1 MQKKNFQVTDNKLV
15 PIDSLL
21 PYPEGAILSINLPK
35 RIGKYDEELQ
45 RRAEQNRLM
54 WGWLSDFKKTTVNQ
68 LSGTTEEEWHRK
80 FRKEYLFQIYVRDSE
95 MWALTAASLD
105 IIKQYGTY
113 AQYDEMW
120 ARILDDEGKNRLS
133 TADATV
139 GQFTE
144 YLDCIER
151 FAHSHGVYLRTDN
164 IIFR

>member
-1 MQKKNFQVTDNKLV
+1 MKQKFKVTENKLV

-35 RIGKYDEELQ
+35 NLETKDEVELQ

-54 WGWLSDFKKTTVNQ
+54 WSWLTDLKNTTVNQ
-68 LSGTTEEEWHRK
+68 IAGTTVEEWHRK
-80 FRKEYLFQIYVRDSE
+80 MRKYFLFPIYVRDSE

-105 IIKQYGTY
+105 IIKQHGTY

-133 TADATV
+133 TSDANV
-139 GQFTE
+139 EQFTE

-151 FAHSHGVYLRTDN
+151 FAHSHGVILRTDRN
-164 IIFR
+164 Y